1 MATFNEIADD
11 VRAMLRGYVRSQ
23 DQVTYLAS
31 SINDTATS
39 ITVGDGGRLSQ
50 GRVEI
55 DDEILYIDTVT
66 ANTAA
71 LQPWGRGVDGSVAA
85 SHSANVK
92 VTYNPLYP
100 RYFVKRAINDTIRQV
115 GSRIPAVGTTTFTF
129 NASRAA
135 YSLPANA
142 DGILQVSW
150 DEPGAARRW
159 LQARKFRFDR
169 AANVTEFPTGKSI
182 DLYDPI
188 VPGRTVQVRYTL
200 DPSDLSAG
208 SDDLTAVA
216 GLPASCRDVVVLGT
230 AARLVSG
237 IDVSVLDPS
246 SVQAG
251 FFDERRQPGSAAGV
265 ARTLYA
271 LFQTRWA
278 EEEARFR
285 SQNPTAVHFER

>member
-31 SINDTATS
+31 SVNDTATS

-66 ANTAA
+66 SNTAA

-85 SHSANVK
+85 SHSADVK

-100 RYFVKRAINDTIRQV
+100 RYFVKRAINDTIRQL

-135 YSLPANA
+135 YSLPAA
-142 DGILQVSW
+142 VEGILQVSW

-169 AANVTEFPTGKSI
+169 AANATEFPTGKSI

-188 VPGRTVQVRYTL
+188 VPGRTVQVRYTF
-200 DPSDLSAG
+200 DPTDLVNG
-208 SDDLTAVA
+208 SDDLTTVA
-216 GLPASCRDVVVLGT
+216 GLPASCRDVIVLGT

-237 IDVSVLDPS
+237 IDVSVLNPS